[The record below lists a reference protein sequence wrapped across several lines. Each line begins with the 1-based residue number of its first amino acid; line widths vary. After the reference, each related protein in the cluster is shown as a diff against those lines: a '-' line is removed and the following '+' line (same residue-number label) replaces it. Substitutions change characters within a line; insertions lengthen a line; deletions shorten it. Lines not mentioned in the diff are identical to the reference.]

1 MKIPA
6 RFFGIDQNRGPKEEV
21 RTCDRFLTDLCP
33 VAAIRRFQH
42 ADLSLAYRSF
52 GNGSGCIIAFHGF
65 GRTGGD
71 FHLFEPALGGK
82 YTIHAFDLP
91 FHGESPASSERAE
104 RPFTPAELRDYFIA
118 FADHISAKKFVLIGF
133 SLGGRVALSLL
144 ETMPDRISR
153 AILIAPDGLK
163 PRPWYRALA
172 SSPWGRARYRSFI
185 ARPQRV
191 HGIAHALKRTGLLRD
206 KMHRFIIG
214 QTDTRPKR
222 ELLHDVWLSYR
233 HLEVDLFDVVANL
246 REHGIRLDMIF
257 GEFDSVIKSRLGHK
271 LAAYAPEVIKV
282 HEVPLGH
289 QLLTPE
295 VAARVRDLLAT
306 DATRT

>member
-1 MKIPA
+1 MT
-6 RFFGIDQNRGPKEEV
+6 FDH
-21 RTCDRFLTDLCP
+21 
-33 VAAIRRFQH
+33 AA
-42 ADLSLAYRSF
+42 LSLSYRTF
-52 GNGSGCIIAFHGF
+52 GSGPRALIAFHGF
-65 GRTGGD
+65 GRTGQDFAVFEESLGD
-71 FHLFEPALGGK
+71 RF
-82 YTIHAFDLP
+82 TIHAFDLP

-104 RPFTPAELRDYFIA
+104 TPFTPAELRDYFTA
-118 FADHISAKKFVLIGF
+118 FAEHIGAEKVTLLGF

-144 ETMPDRISR
+144 ETMPERISR

-271 LAAYAPEVIKV
+271 LAAFAPEVIKV

-289 QLLTPE
+289 QLLTKE
-295 VAARVRDLLAT
+295 TSDLL
-306 DATRT
+306 RRVLFE

>member
-1 MKIPA
+1 MQFSQGQLNLSY
-6 RFFGIDQNRGPKEEV
+6 RTFGTGALP
-21 RTCDRFLTDLCP
+21 L
-33 VAAIRRFQH
+33 
-42 ADLSLAYRSF
+42 
-52 GNGSGCIIAFHGF
+52 IAFHGF
-65 GRTGGD
+65 GRTGQD
-71 FHLFEPALGGK
+71 FSVFEQALGDRF
-82 YTIHAFDLP
+82 TIHAFDLP

-104 RPFTPAELRDYFIA
+104 RPFTPVELRDYYTA
-118 FADHISAKKFVLIGF
+118 FAEHIGAQKLTLLGY

-144 ETMPDRISR
+144 ETMPERISR
-153 AILIAPDGLK
+153 AVLIAPDGLK

-191 HGIAHALKRTGLLRD
+191 HGIAHALKSTGLLRD

-233 HLEVDLFDVVANL
+233 QLEVDLFDVIANL
-246 REHGIRLDMIF
+246 HEHGIRLDLIF

-271 LAAYAPEVIKV
+271 LAAFAPEVITV

-289 QLLTPE
+289 QLLTSE
-295 VAARVRDLLAT
+295 VAALVRDLLAT
-306 DATRT
+306 DATRR

>member
-1 MKIPA
+1 MHSVHTCA
-6 RFFGIDQNRGPKEEV
+6 RAELRRVANP
-21 RTCDRFLTDLCP
+21 TD
-33 VAAIRRFQH
+33 FQH
-42 ADLSLAYRSF
+42 QDLRLHYRSY
-52 GNGSGCIIAFHGF
+52 GNGSAPIIAFHGF
-65 GRTGGD
+65 GRTGQD
-71 FHLFEPALGGK
+71 FSVFEQALGDRF
-82 YTIHAFDLP
+82 TIHAFDLP

-104 RPFTPAELRDYFIA
+104 RPFTSAELRDYFIA
-118 FADHISAKKFVLIGF
+118 FAGHIGAEKITLLGF
-133 SLGGRVALSLL
+133 SLGGRVALCLL
-144 ETMPDRISR
+144 ETMPERISR

-185 ARPQRV
+185 ARPKRV

-271 LAAYAPEVIKV
+271 LAAFAPEVITV

-289 QLLTPE
+289 QLLTTGTSE
-295 VAARVRDLLAT
+295 LLRRVLFE
-306 DATRT
+306 

>member
-1 MKIPA
+1 MSADGADDTDKPVFRKKA
-6 RFFGIDQNRGPKEEV
+6 FTASCGFLYNVTSRFNSRSIE
-21 RTCDRFLTDLCP
+21 
-33 VAAIRRFQH
+33 
-42 ADLSLAYRSF
+42 LAYRTF
-52 GNGSGCIIAFHGF
+52 GSGPDSIFAFHGF
-65 GRTGGD
+65 GRTGQD
-71 FHLFEPALGGK
+71 FSVFEQALGDRF
-82 YTIHAFDLP
+82 TIHAFDLP

-104 RPFTPAELRDYFIA
+104 KPFTPAELRDYFIA
-118 FADHISAKKFVLIGF
+118 FAEHISAKKFVLIGY

-144 ETMPDRISR
+144 ETMPERISR

-172 SSPWGRARYRSFI
+172 SSQWGRARYRSFI

-233 HLEVDLFDVVANL
+233 HIEVDLFDVIANL
-246 REHGIRLDMIF
+246 HEHDIRMDMIF

-271 LAAYAPEVIKV
+271 LAAFAPEVIKV

-289 QLLTPE
+289 QLLTSE

-306 DATRT
+306 DAKRR

>member
-1 MKIPA
+1 M
-6 RFFGIDQNRGPKEEV
+6 
-21 RTCDRFLTDLCP
+21 T
-33 VAAIRRFQH
+33 RRF
-42 ADLSLAYRSF
+42 AFRSLDLAYRTF
-52 GNGSGCIIAFHGF
+52 GSGALPLIAFHGF
-65 GRTGGD
+65 GRTGQD
-71 FHLFEPALGGK
+71 FSVFEQALGDRF
-82 YTIHAFDLP
+82 TIHAFDLP

-104 RPFTPAELRDYFIA
+104 KPFTPAELRDYFIA
-118 FADHISAKKFVLIGF
+118 FAEHIGAEKVTLLGF

-144 ETMPDRISR
+144 ETMPERISR

-233 HLEVDLFDVVANL
+233 QLEVDLFDVVANL
-246 REHGIRLDMIF
+246 REHAIRLDMIF
-257 GEFDSVIKSRLGHK
+257 GEFDSVIRSRLGHK

-289 QLLTPE
+289 QLLTTE
-295 VAARVRDLLAT
+295 TGDLLRRVLYAPSPEGFGP
-306 DATRT
+306 RSE

>member
-1 MKIPA
+1 MHFTNRNLTLSFRA
-6 RFFGIDQNRGPKEEV
+6 FGTGPG
-21 RTCDRFLTDLCP
+21 R
-33 VAAIRRFQH
+33 
-42 ADLSLAYRSF
+42 
-52 GNGSGCIIAFHGF
+52 IIAFHGF
-65 GRTGGD
+65 GRTGQD
-71 FHLFEPALGGK
+71 FSVLEHALGDRF
-82 YTIHAFDLP
+82 TIYAFDLP

-104 RPFTPAELRDYFIA
+104 KPFTPAELRDFFTA
-118 FADHISAKKFVLIGF
+118 FADHLGAEKCVLIGY

-144 ETMPDRISR
+144 ETMSERVAH

-191 HGIAHALKRTGLLRD
+191 HGIAHALNRTGLLRD

-233 HLEVDLFDVVANL
+233 HIEVDLFDVVANL
-246 REHGIRLDMIF
+246 REHDIRLDMIF
-257 GEFDSVIKSRLGHK
+257 GEFDSVIKPRLGQK
-271 LAAYAPEVIKV
+271 LAAFAPEVIKV
-282 HEVPLGH
+282 HEAPLGH
-289 QLLTPE
+289 QLLTAE
-295 VAARVRDLLAT
+295 VGSLVRRVLFTPSQEGFGARSE
-306 DATRT
+306 

>member
-1 MKIPA
+1 MT
-6 RFFGIDQNRGPKEEV
+6 FDH
-21 RTCDRFLTDLCP
+21 
-33 VAAIRRFQH
+33 AA
-42 ADLSLAYRSF
+42 LSLSYRTF
-52 GNGSGCIIAFHGF
+52 GSGPRALIAFHGF
-65 GRTGGD
+65 GRTGQDFAVFEESLGD
-71 FHLFEPALGGK
+71 RF
-82 YTIHAFDLP
+82 TIHAFDLP

-104 RPFTPAELRDYFIA
+104 TPFTPAELRDYFTA
-118 FADHISAKKFVLIGF
+118 FAEHIGAEKVTLLGF

-144 ETMPDRISR
+144 ETMPERISR

-271 LAAYAPEVIKV
+271 LAAFAPEVIQV

-289 QLLTPE
+289 QLLTKE
-295 VAARVRDLLAT
+295 TSDLL
-306 DATRT
+306 RRVLFE